1 MACKSFHFALLSLML
16 TIAASEDDGSTGGF
30 LAQQQQTPEDSAFVS
45 LYPSSSDPDADLTA
59 LDLNSTEVI
68 ELAAASSSSGGCYS
82 GIVGKAYKFAPSCF
96 RSCPQLCGPVGAALT
111 AYLTRGGMRALWPVL
126 CHYRHQYHCGIS
138 RSNYRKCAPLLR
150 KAAGFG
156 VVLPR
161 SDRSLNAH
169 CHR

>member
-16 TIAASEDDGSTGGF
+16 TIEASEDVSNGRF
-30 LAQQQQTPEDSAFVS
+30 LAQQENTTEDYSDFVG
-45 LYPSSSDPDADLTA
+45 LYPSSSDPDADLIA

-68 ELAAASSSSGGCYS
+68 ELAAASSSSGGCHS
-82 GIVGKAYKFAPSCF
+82 GIVGRAYKFAPSCF
-96 RSCPQLCGPVGAALT
+96 RSCPQLCGPVGAAFT
-111 AYLTRGGMRALWPVL
+111 AYLTRGGMPALWPVL

-161 SDRSLNAH
+161 SDRSLSAH